1 MAGFSGT
8 AGNRNLMGKVI
19 IKSSLLGFIKAE
31 ELMMMVDRS
40 SAGPTAAERREDGRT
55 T

>member
-19 IKSSLLGFIKAE
+19 VKSLILGFIKGE
-31 ELMMMVDRS
+31 ELMMMGDRS
-40 SAGPTAAERREDGRT
+40 SAGPTAVEKREDGRT